1 MQKNQRLANTYFL
14 LALGLICLFAYTVL
28 FSAITLI
35 RGYAITAWQFP
46 VAVVMMLVTEYYA
59 CHELFKINP
68 KKVFF
73 KCVIILT
80 TVIFL
85 CISLAYSIYDV
96 SSDGQWYHQETV
108 YRIKNGW
115 NPYLRELPVPKKPG
129 LWDPK
134 LVWCSGPHVPPNGNL
149 NGDQEVLNIK
159 YLNINHFPKSVELTE
174 AAIYAVTN
182 HIETGKAVNSMMML
196 ASLFLCLAVCYKWD
210 RWTHTKNWLIALT
223 FTGNTITLAQL
234 TSYCLDGVMYSVLI
248 CLICIFILLLLDKN
262 KYHFFLFGLLIM
274 VLVNIKYTAI
284 VYTAIFC
291 LGFATYLAI
300 IKNTGLLKKI
310 MLTGSLS
317 FVVGFFFI
325 GFHPYMTNLIKYDT
339 VFQGLKETREYNS
352 ETMPG
357 FMKGKSRFANFFISY
372 SARSFGGAA
381 DSPRLRQVMKI
392 PFTINKKEIKNA
404 NDPELSVAGFGP
416 FFSGA
421 LILCLIL
428 LMSMTIRNRQ
438 EQIFRTAI
446 FILGFLLFSIF
457 IIPDPWWARFVP
469 QIWLIPCLV
478 LFLSEYIA
486 YQASVLKFLLYASLW
501 LNILWAFSGILDN
514 ILITSHINYQIAQ
527 LKTQREP
534 IHVEYCGYFD
544 NWSNGI
550 RFSENQIPFVE
561 KYVTGAHIYNVI
573 HSSTRFE
580 TVEEL
585 PALPEP
591 FLMRISPKKNTAN
604 SN

>member
-1 MQKNQRLANTYFL
+1 MQKNQRLANIYFL
-14 LALGLICLFAYTVL
+14 LALGLICFFAYTVL
-28 FSAITLI
+28 FSAITLV
-35 RGYAITAWQFP
+35 RGYSISAWQLP
-46 VAVVMMLVTEYYA
+46 VAAVMMLITEYYA

-73 KCVIILT
+73 KCTIILT
-80 TVIFL
+80 GIILL
-85 CISLAYSIYDV
+85 CIGFAYSIYDV

-115 NPYLRELPVPKKPG
+115 NPYMRELTVPKKPG
-129 LWDPK
+129 LWDPN
-134 LVWCSGPHVPPNGNL
+134 LVWCSGPHVPPNGNP

-174 AAIYAVTN
+174 AAIYALTN
-182 HIETGKAVNSMMML
+182 RIETGKAINFMMML
-196 ASLFLCLAVCYKWD
+196 ASIFLCLSVCYKLD
-210 RWTHTKNWLIALT
+210 RWTDTKNWLIALT
-223 FTGNTITLAQL
+223 FSCNTITLAQL
-234 TSYCLDGVMYSVLI
+234 TSFCLDGLMYSVLI
-248 CLICIFILLLLDKN
+248 CLLGIFLLLLLDKN

-284 VYTAIFC
+284 IYTAIFC
-291 LGFATYLAI
+291 FGFVVYLATK
-300 IKNTGLLKKI
+300 KNRSLLKKI
-310 MLTGSLS
+310 TLTGSLS
-317 FVVGFFFI
+317 FIVGFFFI

-357 FMKGKSRFANFFISY
+357 FMKNKNRFANFFISY
-372 SARSFGGAA
+372 SARSFGHSA
-381 DSPRLRQVMKI
+381 DSPSLMQIMKI
-392 PFTINKKEIKNA
+392 PLTITAKEIKNG

-416 FFSGA
+416 FFSGT

-428 LMSMTIRNRQ
+428 LTIMGTRYRQ
-438 EQIFRTAI
+438 KQNIRTAL
-446 FILGFLLFSIF
+446 FVLGFLLISIF
-457 IIPDPWWARFVP
+457 VIPDPWWARFVP

-486 YQASVLKFLLYASLW
+486 YRAPVLKILLFAALW

-527 LKTQREP
+527 LKTQRKP
-534 IHVEYCGYFD
+534 IYVEYCGYLD
-544 NWSNGI
+544 NWSNSI
-550 RFSENQIPFVE
+550 RFSEYQIPFVE

-580 TVEEL
+580 TAEEL
-585 PALPEP
+585 PVLPEP
-591 FLMRISPKKNTAN
+591 FLMRVSRKLNASN